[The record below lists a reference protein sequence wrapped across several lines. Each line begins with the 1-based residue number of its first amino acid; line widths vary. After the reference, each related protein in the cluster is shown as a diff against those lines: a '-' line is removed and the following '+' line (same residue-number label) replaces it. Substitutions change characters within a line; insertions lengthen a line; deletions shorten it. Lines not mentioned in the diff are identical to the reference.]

1 MSKLEDFLGLDDVA
15 DIRQT
20 VKVAIGGKEFDFV
33 IRPITEAERMECRK
47 QSYVG
52 NGGER
57 ALDAGKF
64 QSRVLDKCIVEPNF
78 RSAEFLEKAKCQ
90 TAEEF
95 RSKKLPAGILDDLYN
110 RITELSGFGAT
121 REKVEEAKN

>member
-1 MSKLEDFLGLDDVA
+1 DVA
-15 DIRQT
+15 DIRQV
-20 VKVAIGGKEFDFV
+20 VKVTIGGKEFDFT
-33 IRPITEAERMECRK
+33 IKPITETERTECRR

-52 NGGER
+52 NGDER
-57 ALDAGKF
+57 MFDAGKF

-78 RSAEFLEKAKCQ
+78 KNADFLEKAKCQ

-95 RSKKLPAGILDDLYN
+95 RNRKLPAGVLDDLYN
-110 RITELSGFGAT
+110 KITNLSGFGTT